1 MQALEGLAMLD
12 QLVVL
17 VVEDL
22 LVADPLQ
29 DSLQGNL
36 VDPLEEAL
44 VVFHLLVVVVPLLL
58 VVVVPLV
65 LVVVVPLVVVED
77 SPQAGRFQWH
87 LLLSPQGQKTL
98 SCQC

>member
-1 MQALEGLAMLD
+1 MLD

-22 LVADPLQ
+22 LVEDPLW
-29 DSLQGNL
+29 DYLQGNL
-36 VDPLEEAL
+36 VDPLEEPL
-44 VVFHLLVVVVPLLL
+44 VVLHRVVVVAVVHLVVVVAVVLLVVVVH
-58 VVVVPLV
+58 
-65 LVVVVPLVVVED
+65 